1 MNLLILNLMNVL
13 ASYRVTHE
21 VIEWLMV
28 LLNGTAGVWS
38 LLAHRN
44 KLLRISVLSWVTAIA
59 QIMVLAHLF
68 SGVALASSEDLEVPK
83 FHLLYWSAAALSVG
97 VIYGYRNQ
105 LDNKRYLLYGFA
117 GLFLMGLGIRSMLLG
132 SI

>member
-1 MNLLILNLMNVL
+1 MINAL
-13 ASYRVTHE
+13 ASFRGTHE

-28 LLNGTAGVWS
+28 LLNAAAGIWS
-38 LLAHRN
+38 LQAHRN
-44 KLLRISVLSWVTAIA
+44 KLFRVSMLSWITAIA

-68 SGVALASSEDLEVPK
+68 SGVALASSENIEVPK

-105 LDNKRYLLYGFA
+105 LENRRYLLYGFT
-117 GLFLMGLGIRSMLLG
+117 GLFLMGLGIRSMTLG
-132 SI
+132 PI

>member
-1 MNLLILNLMNVL
+1 MNVL

-44 KLLRISVLSWVTAIA
+44 KLLRVSVLSWVTAIA

-105 LDNKRYLLYGFA
+105 LDNRRYLLYGFA

>member
-1 MNLLILNLMNVL
+1 MNVL
-13 ASYRVTHE
+13 ASFRGTHE

-28 LLNGTAGVWS
+28 LLNALAGIWS
-38 LLAHRN
+38 FQAHRN
-44 KLLRISVLSWVTAIA
+44 KLFRVSALVWLTAVA

-68 SGVALASSEDLEVPK
+68 SGVALASSENIEVPK

-105 LDNKRYLLYGFA
+105 LENRRYLLYGFA
-117 GLFLMGLGIRSMLLG
+117 GLFLMGLGIRSMILG
-132 SI
+132 PI

>member
-1 MNLLILNLMNVL
+1 MNVL

-68 SGVALASSEDLEVPK
+68 SGVALASAEDLEVPK

-105 LDNKRYLLYGFA
+105 LDNRRYLLYGFA

>member
-1 MNLLILNLMNVL
+1 MNVL

-44 KLLRISVLSWVTAIA
+44 KLLRVSVLSWVTAIA

-105 LDNKRYLLYGFA
+105 LDNKRFLLYGFA

>member
-1 MNLLILNLMNVL
+1 MNVL

-28 LLNGTAGVWS
+28 FLNGTAGVWS

-44 KLLRISVLSWVTAIA
+44 KLLRVSVLSWVTAIA

-83 FHLLYWSAAALSVG
+83 FHLLYLSAAALSVG
-97 VIYGYRNQ
+97 VIFGYRNQ

-117 GLFLMGLGIRSMLLG
+117 GLFLMGLGIRSMILG
-132 SI
+132 PI

>member
-1 MNLLILNLMNVL
+1 MNVL

-44 KLLRISVLSWVTAIA
+44 KLLRVSVLSWVTAIA

>member
-1 MNLLILNLMNVL
+1 MNVL
-13 ASYRVTHE
+13 ASFRGTHE

-28 LLNGTAGVWS
+28 LLNAGAGIWS
-38 LLAHRN
+38 LQAHRN
-44 KLLRISVLSWVTAIA
+44 KLFRVSMLSWLTAIA

-68 SGVALASSEDLEVPK
+68 SGVALASSENIEVPK

-105 LDNKRYLLYGFA
+105 LENRRYLLYGFT
-117 GLFLMGLGIRSMLLG
+117 GLFLMGLGIRSMVLG
-132 SI
+132 PI

>member
-1 MNLLILNLMNVL
+1 MNVL
-13 ASYRVTHE
+13 ASFRGTYE

-28 LLNGTAGVWS
+28 LLNALAGIWS
-38 LLAHRN
+38 FQAHRN
-44 KLLRISVLSWVTAIA
+44 KLFRVSALVWLTAVA

-68 SGVALASSEDLEVPK
+68 SGVALASSENIEVPK

-105 LDNKRYLLYGFA
+105 LENRRYLLYGFA
-117 GLFLMGLGIRSMLLG
+117 GLFLMGLGIRSMILG
-132 SI
+132 PI

>member
-1 MNLLILNLMNVL
+1 MINVL
-13 ASYRVTHE
+13 ASFRGTHE

-28 LLNGTAGVWS
+28 LLNAAAGIWS
-38 LLAHRN
+38 FQAHRS
-44 KLLRISVLSWVTAIA
+44 KLFRVAMLSWLTAIA

-68 SGVALASSEDLEVPK
+68 SGVAVASSENIEVPK

-105 LDNKRYLLYGFA
+105 LEDRRYLLYGFT
-117 GLFLMGLGIRSMLLG
+117 GLFLMGLGIRSMTLG
-132 SI
+132 PI

>member
-1 MNLLILNLMNVL
+1 MINAL
-13 ASYRVTHE
+13 ASFRGTHE

-28 LLNGTAGVWS
+28 LLNAAAGIWS
-38 LLAHRN
+38 LQAHRN
-44 KLLRISVLSWVTAIA
+44 KLFRVPMLSWITAIA

-68 SGVALASSEDLEVPK
+68 SGVALASSENIEVPK

-105 LDNKRYLLYGFA
+105 LENRRYLLYGFT
-117 GLFLMGLGIRSMLLG
+117 GLFLMGLGIRSMTLG
-132 SI
+132 PI

>member
-1 MNLLILNLMNVL
+1 MNVL

-68 SGVALASSEDLEVPK
+68 SGVALASSEGLEVPK

>member
-1 MNLLILNLMNVL
+1 MNVL

-28 LLNGTAGVWS
+28 FLNGTAGVWS

-105 LDNKRYLLYGFA
+105 LDNKRYLLDGCA

>member
-1 MNLLILNLMNVL
+1 MNVL

-105 LDNKRYLLYGFA
+105 LDNIRYLLYGFA

>member
-1 MNLLILNLMNVL
+1 MNVL

-68 SGVALASSEDLEVPK
+68 SGIALASSEDLEVPK

>member
-1 MNLLILNLMNVL
+1 MNVL
-13 ASYRVTHE
+13 ASFRGTHE

-28 LLNGTAGVWS
+28 LLNASAGIWS
-38 LLAHRN
+38 LQAHRN
-44 KLLRISVLSWVTAIA
+44 KLFRVSALTWLTATA

-68 SGVALASSEDLEVPK
+68 SGVALASSENIEVPK

-105 LDNKRYLLYGFA
+105 LENRRYLLYGFA
-117 GLFLMGLGIRSMLLG
+117 GLFLMGLGIRSMILG
-132 SI
+132 PI

>member
-1 MNLLILNLMNVL
+1 MNVL

-105 LDNKRYLLYGFA
+105 LDNRRYLLYGFA